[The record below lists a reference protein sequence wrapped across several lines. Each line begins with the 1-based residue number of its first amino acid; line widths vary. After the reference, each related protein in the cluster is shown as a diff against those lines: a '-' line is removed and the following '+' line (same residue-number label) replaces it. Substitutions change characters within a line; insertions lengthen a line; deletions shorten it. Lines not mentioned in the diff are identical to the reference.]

1 MSTAAVTLGVL
12 VLAVGSFALRGG
24 GAVLR
29 DRIDLGPATQR
40 LLDRGTVVLLVAV
53 ALTSALADGGDP
65 APASRAVGVAAGAA
79 AVLLR
84 APLVVVVLVAAATT
98 ALVRAL

>member
-65 APASRAVGVAAGAA
+65 APASRAVGVAAGTT